1 MIKYLGSK
9 RLLLPQILAAVAE
22 VEGAR
27 SVLDLFSGTSR
38 VGHALKQAGYRVI
51 ANDWNGYAATLAR
64 CYVVADRETH
74 AEPASSL
81 IAELQQLEPK
91 PGWFTETYCERS
103 RYLQANNGA
112 KVEAI
117 REAIA
122 ALALEPVLESV
133 LLVSLL
139 EAADRVDSTTGV
151 QMAYLKQWSARS
163 HKPLTLRVPDLL
175 PRSPQGPGEAHQLD
189 AQLAARTLS
198 ADVAYL
204 DPPYNQ
210 HSYLGNYHVWE
221 SLIRWDAPE
230 VYGIACKRTEV
241 RERRSPFNSKRRCAE
256 AMRELIE
263 AVDARV
269 LIVSFSN
276 EGFIEREAMETM
288 LAVRGPVRTFE
299 HDYKRYVGAQIG
311 IHNPAGEKVGQ
322 VSHLRNTEYLYIVGA
337 PERKIV
343 VDLAPASSATQDQ
356 IELPGLE
363 GDSR

>member
-1 MIKYLGSK
+1 VIKYLGSK

-22 VEGAR
+22 VENAR

-64 CYVVADRETH
+64 CYVAADRETH
-74 AEPASSL
+74 AEPAMRW
-81 IAELQQLEPK
+81 IAELQALPPA
-91 PGWFTETYCERS
+91 PGWFTQTYCERS
-103 RYLQANNGA
+103 RYLQPDNGG

-122 ALALEPVLESV
+122 GLALEPLLESV

-139 EAADRVDSTTGV
+139 EAADRVDSTAGV

-163 HKPLTLRVPDLL
+163 YKPLALRLPDLL
-175 PRSPQGPGEAHQLD
+175 PRSPHGPGEAHQLD
-189 AQLAARTLS
+189 AHTAARTLA

-221 SLIRWDAPE
+221 SLIRWDRPE

-241 RERRSPFNSKRRCAE
+241 RERRSPFNSRRRCTE
-256 AMRELIE
+256 ALRELIDRI
-263 AVDARV
+263 DARV

-276 EGFIEREAMETM
+276 EGFIERAEMEAL

-337 PERKIV
+337 PQRSIV
-343 VDLAPASSATQDQ
+343 IDLAPAARQPCSVSLD
-356 IELPGLE
+356 L
-363 GDSR
+363 DSQ